1 MCRDALS
8 NPGSFDLYKDFS
20 EGGLIKSTQYDNGA
34 TVALKSKKGG
44 KKDGYQRA

>member
-1 MCRDALS
+1 MCRDALC

-34 TVALKSKKGG
+34 TAAVKSKKGR
-44 KKDGYQRA
+44 KKDEP